1 MVGKPGFVGRVLR
14 LAGQVVGV
22 FLLALGQR
30 EPPATSIQSH
40 ILCLFVAIHLWYSA
54 EDSHFRTLHAICGAA
69 GALYVQSGQQK
80 EGWINMD
87 LSDGQLLAL
96 YRKGDAEA
104 LDTLVRRYKKQ
115 LFGFIINMMEGGG
128 DADEIFQEVWFKAIR
143 KIDQYREKNFLAW
156 LIRIARN
163 TIIDRWRAG
172 RKFVRQNETAHDATP
187 VVEQI
192 ADGLPDPG
200 RNASARDLGRRI
212 SDAIALLPVEQREV
226 VTMRVYSEL
235 QFKEIARV
243 QGVSINTALARMQY
257 GLAKLRETLQDD
269 YTTLK
274 VQ

>member
-1 MVGKPGFVGRVLR
+1 
-14 LAGQVVGV
+14 
-22 FLLALGQR
+22 
-30 EPPATSIQSH
+30 
-40 ILCLFVAIHLWYSA
+40 
-54 EDSHFRTLHAICGAA
+54 
-69 GALYVQSGQQK
+69 
-80 EGWINMD
+80 MD
-87 LSDGQLLAL
+87 QSDGQLLAL
-96 YRKGDAEA
+96 YRKGDVDA
-104 LDTLVRRYKKQ
+104 LDRLVRRYKKQ
-115 LFGFIINMMEGGG
+115 LFAFIINMMEGSR
-128 DADEIFQEVWFKAIR
+128 DADEIFQEVWCKAIR
-143 KIDQYREKNFLAW
+143 KINQYREKNFLAW

-163 TIIDRWRAG
+163 TVIDRWRAG
-172 RKFVRQNETAHDATP
+172 RRFITQNETAHDATP

-269 YTTLK
+269 YTTLE
-274 VQ
+274 VQQ